1 MMFQIGR
8 YVRIT
13 KLGLKYSGKDGRIKS
28 FDNMYVI
35 LKMVEN
41 SQCIRVLRKNVT
53 VHHTALMIRGCD
65 GELGTILG
73 SNFTANMTKKV
84 ESTGRSNYKPYFFR
98 VGQQVR
104 VMNNS
109 KMVTGSIKNIDISG
123 GIAAIRLIDEPDMI
137 VTRRLVDMRLTL
149 DSKMHETLAASK
161 LSRVVESPKQE
172 SKPVSE
178 SNDVEYELIVVKTN
192 VAKTVTH
199 FVSKEAMKEYIDKL
213 LSPYNIQSIEYR
225 EVKRTFGPKIALKV
239 VQSIDTGD
247 L

>member
-1 MMFQIGR
+1 MQFQVGR
-8 YVRIT
+8 YARIT
-13 KLGLKYSGKDGRIKS
+13 KLGLKYSGKDGFIKS

-35 LKMVEN
+35 LKMIEN

-53 VHHTALMIRGCD
+53 VHHTALMIRSSD
-65 GELGTILG
+65 GELGTLVN
-73 SNFTANMTKKV
+73 SNFTPTV
-84 ESTGRSNYKPYFFR
+84 TRRPESAGRSNFKPYFFR
-98 VGQQVR
+98 TGQQVR
-104 VMNNS
+104 IMNNS
-109 KMVTGSIKNIDISG
+109 KMVVASIKTIDISA
-123 GIAAIRLIDEPDMI
+123 GIAAVRLADDSNMI

-149 DSKMHETLAASK
+149 DSKIHETLTASK
-161 LSRVVESPKQE
+161 LSRVVEPPKQE
-172 SKPVSE
+172 AKPVSE
-178 SNDVEYELIVVKTN
+178 SNDVEYELTVIKTN